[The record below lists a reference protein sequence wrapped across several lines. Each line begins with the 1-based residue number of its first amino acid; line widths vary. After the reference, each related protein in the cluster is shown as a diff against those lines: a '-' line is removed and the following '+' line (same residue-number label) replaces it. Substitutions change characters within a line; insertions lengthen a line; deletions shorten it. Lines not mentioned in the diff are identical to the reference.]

1 MKFVWERLTGNV
13 VVFLCI
19 ILFQFAF
26 LRFLALLRFGR
37 IDGRRVKVSL
47 EGKHNSRTTIKWL
60 SKPCM
65 WYVGTSWSSLRLS
78 GTFKMSKKWFL
89 RSDEISK
96 MYLKIFIAGTHARNM
111 KWNVEVDF
119 GHRNVV
125 HESLIKRRED
135 LRRKKISVACYATIH
150 PTYILLTNTNTDDNC
165 TYILYIYTHL
175 TLYSWKPRVF
185 DQPLEW
191 VSFSFWI
198 ADN

>member
-37 IDGRRVKVSL
+37 IDGRRVEVSL
-47 EGKHNSRTTIKWL
+47 KGKHNSRTTIKWL
-60 SKPCM
+60 RKPYM
-65 WYVGTSWSSLRLS
+65 WYVGTTWSSLWLS
-78 GTFKMSKKWFL
+78 GTFKMSKMSFL
-89 RSDEISK
+89 RSDKISK

-111 KWNVEVDF
+111 KWNVEVYF

-135 LRRKKISVACYATIH
+135 LRWKKKFQFRAMRLCT
-150 PTYILLTNTNTDDNC
+150 PLTFC
-165 TYILYIYTHL
+165 
-175 TLYSWKPRVF
+175 
-185 DQPLEW
+185 
-191 VSFSFWI
+191 
-198 ADN
+198 